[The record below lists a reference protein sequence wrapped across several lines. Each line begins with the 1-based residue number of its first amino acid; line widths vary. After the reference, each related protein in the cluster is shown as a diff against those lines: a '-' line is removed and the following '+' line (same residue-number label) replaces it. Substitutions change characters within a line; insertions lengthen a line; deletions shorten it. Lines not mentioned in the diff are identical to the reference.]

1 MARVKRGLA
10 SHAKHKKLLGQAK
23 GFWMTRNR
31 LVRKAKEA
39 VLHAGQYAYAGRK
52 DRKSVARRDWILH
65 INEALRNAQSVS
77 EGPQKITYSTFINKL
92 KVANIQLDRKIL
104 ATLAIEKPETFSAV
118 VDKIKQSPIIQA

>member
-10 SHAKHKKLLGQAK
+10 SHAKHKKLLEQAK

-52 DRKSVARRDWILH
+52 DKKGVNRRDWILH
-65 INEALRNAQSVS
+65 INEALTPSDFN
-77 EGPQKITYSTFINKL
+77 YSTFVHKL
-92 KVANIQLDRKIL
+92 KLAHIELDRKVLANL
-104 ATLAIEKPETFSAV
+104 ATEQPDTFKAV
-118 VDKIKQSPIIQA
+118 IDKIK

>member
-1 MARVKRGLA
+1 MARIKRGLA

-65 INEALRNAQSVS
+65 INEALRAK
-77 EGPQKITYSTFINKL
+77 GLTYSSFINKL
-92 KVANIQLDRKIL
+92 KITNIQLDRKIL
-104 ATLAIEKPETFSAV
+104 ATLATEQPLVFQQII
-118 VDKIKQSPIIQA
+118 DRIK